1 MARLVLV
8 NGAPG
13 SGKSTLS
20 QELARGLPN
29 ALAID
34 LDAIKHAIPG
44 WYDDPDGAGLEAR
57 RRALVEARTCLVA
70 GRDVVL
76 GQYLARTEFI
86 EQLQQLAVDEG
97 AVFDEIVL
105 DLDARTLAVRLAD
118 RRAGPSRPEHAI
130 NNELVTPDDAPR
142 LVTSLASL
150 RESRPRATWVD
161 ARGSVEATLAE
172 LRAALGRQ

>member
-44 WYDDPDGAGLEAR
+44 
-57 RRALVEARTCLVA
+57 
-70 GRDVVL
+70 
-76 GQYLARTEFI
+76 
-86 EQLQQLAVDEG
+86 
-97 AVFDEIVL
+97 
-105 DLDARTLAVRLAD
+105 
-118 RRAGPSRPEHAI
+118 
-130 NNELVTPDDAPR
+130 
-142 LVTSLASL
+142 
-150 RESRPRATWVD
+150 
-161 ARGSVEATLAE
+161 
-172 LRAALGRQ
+172 